1 MMLLSFPN
9 GVMSEWMGREISAE
23 EIWQMSSLFFIL
35 FFFFFEGPETTV
47 SVLHI
52 FASLME
58 FACCD
63 CTAKSV
69 VES

>member
-1 MMLLSFPN
+1 MDGKRDQCRRNMADVF
-9 GVMSEWMGREISAE
+9 
-23 EIWQMSSLFFIL
+23 SLFYFI
-35 FFFFFEGPETTV
+35 FFFFEGPETTV